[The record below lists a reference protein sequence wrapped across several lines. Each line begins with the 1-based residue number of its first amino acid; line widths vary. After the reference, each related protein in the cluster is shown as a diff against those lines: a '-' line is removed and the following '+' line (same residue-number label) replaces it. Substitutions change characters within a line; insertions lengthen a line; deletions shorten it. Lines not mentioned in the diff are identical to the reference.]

1 VQTLEKGG
9 AVKDYSTRKAQLL
22 DLLRA
27 KLGSCA
33 VGEKTDDWRAA
44 VEALLSE
51 VRMLQPVFFAHSS
64 VMSRILSSIHGAV
77 PVGNR
82 D

>member
-1 VQTLEKGG
+1 MQALEKGS

-27 KLGSCA
+27 KLCSCA

-44 VEALLSE
+44 VDALLSE
-51 VRMLQPVFFAHSS
+51 VRMLQLILFPHSS
-64 VMSRILSSIHGAV
+64 VASRVISSIHGQHL
-77 PVGNR
+77 
-82 D
+82 